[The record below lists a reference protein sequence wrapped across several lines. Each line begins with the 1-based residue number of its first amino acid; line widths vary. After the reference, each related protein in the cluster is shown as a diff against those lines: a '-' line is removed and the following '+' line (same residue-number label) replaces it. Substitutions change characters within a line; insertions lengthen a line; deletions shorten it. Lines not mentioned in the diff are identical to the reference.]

1 MSLKSET
8 VWNRRPG
15 LVGLRLRTAMSL
27 HLEQVDLVTFGQGD
41 DGPLGVGPAAEGG
54 RTAVAPLLALAV
66 ERVDLL
72 DLHAGPDGLD
82 RVADLGLGGA
92 GSDDEGVDAG
102 VEQSVGLLGDDRPDD
117 DVAGIL
123 HDQAPSSEVSA
134 AGPATAG
141 ADVGRVASV
150 NTTWSLTRTS

>member
-1 MSLKSET
+1 MSAKSET

-27 HLEQVDLVTFGQGD
+27 HLEQVDLVTLGQRD

-66 ERVDLL
+66 ERVDLGH
-72 DLHAGPDGLD
+72 LHDRPDGLD
-82 RVADLGLGGA
+82 GVADLGLRGA
-92 GSDDEGVDAG
+92 RSDDEGVDAL
-102 VEQSVGLLGDDRPDD
+102 VEEPVGLLGDDGSDD

-123 HDQAPSSEVSA
+123 
-134 AGPATAG
+134 
-141 ADVGRVASV
+141 
-150 NTTWSLTRTS
+150 